1 MRMAEMKAPAA
12 RPLSPHLQIYRWSWT
27 MAMSVVHRIT
37 GSALYVG
44 TALVAIWLVSMASGP
59 RAYEVVGGLFN
70 SILGRLV
77 LFGYTWILMHHML
90 GGVRHLVWD
99 FGHGMEPGTRMN
111 MARFTLIGSVTLT
124 ILIWVVAAFMR

>member
-1 MRMAEMKAPAA
+1 MAEVRAPAA

-27 MAMSVVHRIT
+27 MAMSIFHRVT
-37 GSALYVG
+37 GSALYIG

-77 LFGYTWILMHHML
+77 LFGYTWVLMHHML

-111 MARFTLIGSVTLT
+111 MARFTLVGSVTLT